1 MPLQL
6 GPRPEPRSCMPV
18 AQCSRLGRDSP
29 KGRALYW
36 YARPSN
42 AKWRRSVS
50 REDRDMEVG
59 VLQVDRCK
67 PIEGTDALK
76 DASLRQHPEWELVK
90 GPVWSAQVQDWS

>member
-1 MPLQL
+1 M
-6 GPRPEPRSCMPV
+6 
-18 AQCSRLGRDSP
+18 
-29 KGRALYW
+29 
-36 YARPSN
+36 
-42 AKWRRSVS
+42 S

-76 DASLRQHPEWELVK
+76 DASLRQHPERELVK